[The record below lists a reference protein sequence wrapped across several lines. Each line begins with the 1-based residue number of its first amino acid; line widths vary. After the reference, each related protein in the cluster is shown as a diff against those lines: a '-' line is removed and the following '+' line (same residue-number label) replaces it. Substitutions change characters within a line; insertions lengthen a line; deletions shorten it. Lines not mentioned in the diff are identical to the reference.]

1 MIFPALCVDNFYDN
15 PDQVREF
22 ALSLEYKKQL
32 GNYPGLRT
40 DPLYDIDY
48 NFFNTSVSKIVSLF
62 FNYNNENISW
72 EVTTYFQKIYPFSE
86 DKNSLLNSGWYH
98 EDSFDGVAA
107 GVIYL
112 NPNSNLDAGTTIG
125 QLKLNLSE
133 SDVCYE
139 NMEWRNKLYANEK
152 IDQVK
157 YQQKIIEHNSMF
169 DKTLEFK
176 NVYNR
181 FIFYD
186 ASYWHKESNFFADEY
201 EPRLTQVFFIHKIQS
216 SCGMMP
222 IERSKQFYI

>member
-1 MIFPALCVDNFYDN
+1 MNFPALCIDNFYDN
-15 PDQVREF
+15 PDQVKEF

-48 NFFNTSVSKIVSLF
+48 NFFSLSISKLFSIF
-62 FNYNNENISW
+62 FNYENENIFW
-72 EVTTYFQKIYPFSE
+72 NVTSYFQKIYPYSE
-86 DKNSLLNSGWYH
+86 DRNSLLNSGWYH
-98 EDSFDGVAA
+98 KDANDSVAA

-112 NPNSNLDAGTTIG
+112 NPDSNLDAGTTIG
-125 QLKLNLSE
+125 KFKLNYNE
-133 SDVCYE
+133 SDISSE
-139 NMEWRNKLYANEK
+139 IFEWRNKLYANEE
-152 IDQVK
+152 IDLVK

-181 FIFYD
+181 LVFYD
-186 ASYWHKESNFFADEY
+186 SSYWHKESNFFADEY
-201 EPRLTQVFFIHKIQS
+201 EPRLTQIFFINKVQS

-222 IERSKQFYI
+222 IERSKQFCI